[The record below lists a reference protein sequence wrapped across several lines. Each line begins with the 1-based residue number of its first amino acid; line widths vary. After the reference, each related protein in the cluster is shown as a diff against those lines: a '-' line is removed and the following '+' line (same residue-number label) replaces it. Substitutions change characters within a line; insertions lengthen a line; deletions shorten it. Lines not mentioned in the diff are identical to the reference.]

1 MTKRQLENQIRRFSA
16 EIKKGDTI
24 NMIYDG
30 EIIANYQFEEWSI
43 DSKTPYDWLI
53 GCLVFVVQLKGRDI
67 NKICLEFIKA

>member
-1 MTKRQLENQIRRFSA
+1 MTKRQLENQVRRFST

-30 EIIANYQFEEWSI
+30 EIIADYQFNEWSI

-53 GCLVFVVQLKGRDI
+53 GCLIFQIQLKGRDT
-67 NKICLEFIKA
+67 KKVSLEFIKA

>member
-1 MTKRQLENQIRRFSA
+1 MTKRQLENQVRRFST

-30 EIIANYQFEEWSI
+30 EIIADYQFEEWSI

-53 GCLVFVVQLKGRDI
+53 GCLIFQVQLKGRDT
-67 NKICLEFIKA
+67 KKVSLEFIKA

>member
-1 MTKRQLENQIRRFSA
+1 MTKRQLENQVRRFST

-30 EIIANYQFEEWSI
+30 KIIADYQFEEWSI

-53 GCLVFVVQLKGRDI
+53 GCLIFQVQLKGRDT
-67 NKICLEFIKA
+67 KKVSLEFIKA

>member
-1 MTKRQLENQIRRFSA
+1 MTKRQLENQVRRFST

-30 EIIANYQFEEWSI
+30 EIIANYQFDEWSI

-53 GCLVFVVQLKGRDI
+53 GCLIFQVQLKGRDT
-67 NKICLEFIKA
+67 KKVSLEFIKA